1 LTELEREREG
11 RKEREGERER
21 MRGREGERERE
32 TESQK
37 TIKCNTPQHTATH
50 INTPAIATHL

>member
-1 LTELEREREG
+1 MTELEREREG
-11 RKEREGERER
+11 GRER